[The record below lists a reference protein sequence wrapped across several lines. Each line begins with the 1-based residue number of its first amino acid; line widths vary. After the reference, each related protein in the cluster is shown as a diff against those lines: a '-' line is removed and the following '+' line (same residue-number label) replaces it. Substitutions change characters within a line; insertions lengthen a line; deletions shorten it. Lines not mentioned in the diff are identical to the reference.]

1 MISHWINY
9 HICNEIFH
17 TSTIRKQWEKWYT
30 WYTVRISKRKGREL
44 SFCREKL
51 NDLLNSRIPWWKFMG
66 ELQFQFKRLFR
77 QGTSKSRLRFPF
89 FFFSRKHYIYPP
101 LSNNPLEFPF
111 SSLSLS
117 FDARRSTGIIPE
129 RPSVILS
136 ILFKEENLSDERMT
150 LKYTEI
156 RSTHERSHEFIRT
169 PNLIHV
175 YHIDHTSIVPK
186 IVI

>member
-1 MISHWINY
+1 MQWNFSHEHKQIVN
-9 HICNEIFH
+9 FKV
-17 TSTIRKQWEKWYT
+17 RKQWEKWYT

-89 FFFSRKHYIYPP
+89 FFFSREHYIYPL
-101 LSNNPLEFPF
+101 LSNHLLEFPF

-117 FDARRSTGIIPE
+117 FGTRSQLITRESELAVIDWSID
-129 RPSVILS
+129 RNHSRTAITPSVILS
-136 ILFKEENLSDERMT
+136 ILFKARISLTREWLSNIQKFAR
-150 LKYTEI
+150 KKPRI
-156 RSTHERSHEFIRT
+156 HSHA
-169 PNLIHV
+169 
-175 YHIDHTSIVPK
+175 
-186 IVI
+186 